1 MTEPNSENPPGNQN
15 PHLELLKAILFIGNE
30 PILVLT
36 FEDWVKNP
44 NRPRIDRRLLSKR
57 ETRKWIS
64 AWIEN
69 FLTIEAYEKCA
80 KLHKIKI

>member
-1 MTEPNSENPPGNQN
+1 MIEPNSGNRN
-15 PHLELLKAILFIGNE
+15 PHLELLKAILFTGNE
-30 PILVLT
+30 PILILT
-36 FEDWVKNP
+36 FKDWVKKP

-64 AWIEN
+64 TWIEN

-80 KLHKIKI
+80 KLHKTKP